1 MTGNRRIL
9 TRLLTISCQIHIY
22 ISLQQTYR
30 IETESSPEKSMYI
43 KEDLSVN
50 NTQNVSPKKSTG
62 GLRLPLP
69 SDQRG
74 TKMSSSPLTRRRG
87 HTRGCGWGLGHQS
100 TSIIQLNTRKKS
112 KHIRP
117 HFLSPTF
124 VDFFCQGFEWF
135 CLDKKI
141 STST

>member
-50 NTQNVSPKKSTG
+50 NTRNVSPKNLPG
-62 GLRLPLP
+62 GFVYHPHPIREGQRRAPPPLRGGR
-69 SDQRG
+69 DTHG
-74 TKMSSSPLTRRRG
+74 VVG
-87 HTRGCGWGLGHQS
+87 GA
-100 TSIIQLNTRKKS
+100 
-112 KHIRP
+112 
-117 HFLSPTF
+117 
-124 VDFFCQGFEWF
+124 
-135 CLDKKI
+135 
-141 STST
+141 